1 MWRKEIAPVRDEW
14 PARRERMRKTPDSL
28 FLCSLVSASTSHW
41 ANPTTHQ
48 SDGNRPWEMQPF
60 SVSPRG
66 HGSVGTDREPA
77 QKLYK
82 YSISG
87 LLMVFRVHLSDIKCR
102 VST

>member
-82 YSISG
+82 YSVSG
-87 LLMVFRVHLSDIKCR
+87 LLMVFRVHLSDIECR